1 MFFYLT
7 LIDTE
12 EEKRKFV
19 YLYENYK
26 QTMYYTAYQILHNV
40 HAAEDAV
47 HQAFLRVIDHLEQV
61 DVKNEQ
67 KTKGFLVTITQHIA
81 IDSYRRQKREHT
93 AYDEEQMEIPVPD
106 LAEIHTD
113 AELIIQTI
121 LRLPSDDSIVLRLKY
136 VHGYQGREIAQLLG
150 ISEEAVRKR
159 ISRAKKRLAK
169 RLEDEGVTF

>member
-61 DVKNEQ
+61 DVKIYPLGRHELLNEINRAEVFR
-67 KTKGFLVTITQHIA
+67 TVNIWIRELFL
-81 IDSYRRQKREHT
+81 
-93 AYDEEQMEIPVPD
+93 
-106 LAEIHTD
+106 
-113 AELIIQTI
+113 
-121 LRLPSDDSIVLRLKY
+121 
-136 VHGYQGREIAQLLG
+136 
-150 ISEEAVRKR
+150 
-159 ISRAKKRLAK
+159 
-169 RLEDEGVTF
+169 